1 MKRIDNALYDISSLF
16 MCDAWRLGKYHG
28 EPSLMSLDLGVIPF
42 LERDILIVL
51 LMFHGGPSAC
61 FRARV
66 EDLGFDESKPSI
78 NL

>member
-1 MKRIDNALYDISSLF
+1 MKRRDNALDDISSLF

-28 EPSLMSLDLGVIPF
+28 DPRLIILELGVIPF

-51 LMFHGGPSAC
+51 LMFHGGSTA
-61 FRARV
+61 FFHARV